1 MVVPRWYDGRAPVPC
16 AADDCRRDP
25 LVGSYGFR
33 RRCNNAPMGYQFAH
47 TETYA
52 RRISPLA
59 GAGARTTRQIFAEL
73 AREPGHC
80 EHVRMP
86 LCPVV
91 LHGMTPAQAEA
102 EHDRLAAEARTPAG
116 RRIRADTPTLYTEVH
131 SLPRPPSELD
141 RPEVQ
146 DWLRRITASRVA
158 AVEARGGEVLAIYLH
173 LDEARLH
180 QHLIGVSRGDL
191 QCRADLLHDGRR
203 AQAEARARGEDRR
216 GQTRAY
222 CAAMRAWQDE
232 VYQSVS
238 AVCDFGLARIGP
250 RRRRLTR
257 AGWHA
262 EQRAL
267 GAVSE
272 GLRRAEAALAEVDRR
287 CGAADVA
294 QANAERLL
302 TDVEQQ
308 RVLLGRIAGKLAAR
322 EAALV
327 ERENRLAACE
337 AQVAEREVRLHRASE
352 LIPSVLC
359 AVRRVLRDHLMGHPD
374 EAVRRVARGLHDGMA
389 AGLRAPG
396 PEDAAAIIRT
406 GWQVPRTERT
416 LTMPP

>member
-1 MVVPRWYDGRAPVPC
+1 
-16 AADDCRRDP
+16 
-25 LVGSYGFR
+25 
-33 RRCNNAPMGYQFAH
+33 MGYQFAH

-52 RRISPLA
+52 RRISRL
-59 GAGARTTRQIFAEL
+59 GGRGTRTTRQIFAEL

-86 LCPVV
+86 SCPVV
-91 LHGMTPAQAEA
+91 LHGMSPAQAEA

-116 RRIRADTPTLYTEVH
+116 RRVRADTRTLYTEVH
-131 SLPRPPSELD
+131 SLPRPPSEVD

-158 AVEARGGEVLAIYLH
+158 AVEARGGEVLGVWLH
-173 LDEARLH
+173 VDEPHLH
-180 QHLIGVSRGDL
+180 VHLMGVSRGDL

-232 VYQSVS
+232 VYRSVS
-238 AVCDFGLARIGP
+238 AVCDCSLARIGP

-267 GAVSE
+267 GAMAE
-272 GLRRAEAALAEVDRR
+272 GLRRAGAALAEADRR
-287 CGAADVA
+287 CGAADAA

-302 TDVEQQ
+302 TEVERQ
-308 RVLLGRIAGKLAAR
+308 RVLLGGAAGKLAAR
-322 EAALV
+322 EAALAG
-327 ERENRLAACE
+327 RENHLAMRAE
-337 AQVAEREVRLHRASE
+337 QVAAKEGRLRRSSE
-352 LIPSVLC
+352 LVASVLR
-359 AVRRVLRDHLMGHPD
+359 ATRQVLRDHLMEHPD
-374 EAVRRVARGLHDGMA
+374 EAVRRAARGLHEGMA
-389 AGLRAPG
+389 AGLRAPS
-396 PEDAAAIIRT
+396 PEDAAEIIRT
-406 GWQVPRTERT
+406 GWQALRTEPT
-416 LTMPP
+416 LPRPP